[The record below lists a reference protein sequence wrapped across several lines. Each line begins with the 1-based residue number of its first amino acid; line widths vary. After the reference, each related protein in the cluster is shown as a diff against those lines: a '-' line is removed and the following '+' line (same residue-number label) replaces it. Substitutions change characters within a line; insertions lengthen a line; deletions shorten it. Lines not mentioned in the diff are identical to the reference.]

1 MHFARK
7 TSGTEIWYHRSM
19 GRVFFMKR
27 FFMMLFAMVMIPYVT
42 TLAWTGRIRTDAGA
56 EVPAE
61 EFLVGVVAAEI
72 PAEYGIET
80 LKAQAVLARTYVY
93 RIVDPEISVRS
104 RENGSG
110 TGEDSGNGAAGTFRG
125 ISGTLDRTFME
136 EELDIDCLSVREMEK
151 KWGKDHFEEY
161 YEKVRQ
167 AVRET
172 EGIVAECDGELIEPF
187 YCLASAGKTRE
198 LAAYPYLCSVE
209 SPGDMEVD
217 GFLSVRTFT
226 EAEFADK
233 IGKIGGPRP
242 AADGI
247 AGKIQIIERDNAG
260 YVKRVQIRDMDYTGD
275 EVRDSLGLQSSCFH
289 FSSADGKIRVSSRGI
304 GSGYGFSQAGA
315 DAMER
320 EQGSGVKELLKYYFQ
335 GIEVVKIAE

>member
-1 MHFARK
+1 
-7 TSGTEIWYHRSM
+7 
-19 GRVFFMKR
+19 MKR
-27 FFMMLFAMVMIPYVT
+27 FFVMLFAMVMIPYVT
-42 TLAWTGRIRTDAGA
+42 TLAWTGRIRTDAGV

-93 RIVDPEISVRS
+93 RIADPGIAL
-104 RENGSG
+104 ENAGDG
-110 TGEDSGNGAAGTFRG
+110 ADPDAAGTF
-125 ISGTLDRTFME
+125 SGTLRMFDRSLME

-151 KWGKDHFEEY
+151 KWGKEHFEEY

-172 EGIVAECDGELIEPF
+172 TGLVAECGGDLIEPF
-187 YCLASAGKTRE
+187 YCLAAAGKTRE
-198 LAAYPYLCSVE
+198 LTAYPYLCSVE
-209 SPGDMEVD
+209 SPGDLEVD

-233 IGKIGGPRP
+233 IGRTGGPRP
-242 AADGI
+242 GAAGI
-247 AGKIQIIERDNAG
+247 AGKIQIIERDDAG
-260 YVKRVQIRDMDYTGD
+260 YVKRVQIGDMDYTGD
-275 EVRDSLGLQSSCFH
+275 EVRDSLGLQTSCFH
-289 FSSADGKIRVSSRGI
+289 FSSADGKIRVSSKGI

-320 EQGSGVKELLKYYFQ
+320 EQGSGFRELLKYYFQ
-335 GIEVVKIAE
+335 GIEIVKIAE

>member
-1 MHFARK
+1 
-7 TSGTEIWYHRSM
+7 
-19 GRVFFMKR
+19 MKR
-27 FFMMLFAMVMIPYVT
+27 FFVMLFAMVMIPYVT
-42 TLAWTGRIRTDAGA
+42 TLAWTGRIWTDAGV

-80 LKAQAVLARTYVY
+80 LKAQAVLARTYIY
-93 RIVDPEISVRS
+93 RLVDPGISL
-104 RENGSG
+104 ENAGDGADSG
-110 TGEDSGNGAAGTFRG
+110 TAGSFSGA
-125 ISGTLDRTFME
+125 LRTFDRSLME

-151 KWGKDHFEEY
+151 KWGKEHFEEY

-172 EGIVAECDGELIEPF
+172 TGLVAECDGDLIEPF
-187 YCLASAGKTRE
+187 YCLTAAGTTRE
-198 LAAYPYLCSVE
+198 LTAYPYLCSVE
-209 SPGDMEVD
+209 SPGDLEVD

-233 IGKIGGPRP
+233 IGRIGGPRP
-242 AADGI
+242 GADGI
-247 AGKIQIIERDNAG
+247 AGKIQIIERDDAG
-260 YVKRVQIRDMDYTGD
+260 YVKRVQIGDMDYTGD
-275 EVRDSLGLQSSCFH
+275 EVRDSLGLQTSCFH
-289 FSSADGKIRVSSRGI
+289 FSSADGKIRVSSKGI

-320 EQGSGVKELLKYYFQ
+320 EQGSEFRELLKYYFQ
-335 GIEVVKIAE
+335 GIEIVKIAE